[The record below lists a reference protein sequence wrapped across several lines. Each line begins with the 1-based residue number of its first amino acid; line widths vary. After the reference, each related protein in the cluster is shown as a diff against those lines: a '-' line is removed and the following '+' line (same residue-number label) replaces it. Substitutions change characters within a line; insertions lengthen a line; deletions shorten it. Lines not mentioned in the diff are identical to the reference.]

1 MRLSYPLLLASATV
15 LASLLWSCG
24 ESRDESTPWNHTLG
38 NTSEGAPLPRVAPD
52 VAILQDA
59 TAYQPPKLA
68 GTATGDTGG
77 APTAAA
83 PDSADAQLRTLV
95 TDLSRAIKDQ
105 EVELAL
111 RCYAPEH
118 VEAFTEEHWDPLYT
132 TLGLVDQIARRLARS
147 KLEHLLGYLG
157 GDEPAVKWDLLDA
170 DHASITPNPGIIL
183 FGPAKAG
190 QAGMAVRGPGGW
202 KLQLTA
208 PLTADDVTAIGVFH
222 KDVQAA
228 LERIIDWLDANPN
241 PDEARLQPALTQALQ
256 GQMPDLE
263 APPAAPSN
271 EDSQPGPTTPPEAEE
286 PQRGGEP
293 PEGP

>member
-1 MRLSYPLLLASATV
+1 MKLSYPLLLASAAF
-15 LASLLWSCG
+15 LAALLCSCG
-24 ESRDESTPWNHTLG
+24 QSRDESTPWNRTLG

-52 VAILQDA
+52 LAILQDA
-59 TAYQPPKLA
+59 TAYQPPKVTGTGA
-68 GTATGDTGG
+68 GGTGGPPAGAAPDTGDT
-77 APTAAA
+77 
-83 PDSADAQLRTLV
+83 QIRTLV
-95 TDLSRAIKDQ
+95 TDLTRAIRDQ

-118 VEAFTEEHWDPLYT
+118 VAAFTEEHWDPLYT

-147 KLEHLLGYLG
+147 RLEHLLGYLVG
-157 GDEPAVKWDLLDA
+157 EEPAPKWDLLDA

-190 QAGMAVRGPGGW
+190 QAASAVRDPSGW
-202 KLQLTA
+202 KLQLAA
-208 PLTADDVTAIGVFH
+208 PLTADDLAIIAAFH
-222 KDVQAA
+222 KELQAA
-228 LERIIDWLDANPN
+228 LERIIEWLDANPN
-241 PDEARLQPALTQALQ
+241 PDEARLRSALTQALQ

-263 APPAAPSN
+263 APPAAPSQQ
-271 EDSQPGPTTPPEAEE
+271 ESGPGSTAPPQPEQ